1 MVEKEK
7 LDVERKAVMVAD
19 RFRTVEKVL
28 LCENLQDFLIQGS
41 LKGPRLSERSNFL
54 YYQIREMQKL
64 SNDEIK
70 TFFVSSKSTKIILWN
85 FSGSAQCGII
95 PSD

>member
-41 LKGPRLSERSNFL
+41 LKGPRLTEKIELSL
-54 YYQIREMQKL
+54 L
-64 SNDEIK
+64 SNQRNA
-70 TFFVSSKSTKIILWN
+70 KIV
-85 FSGSAQCGII
+85 Q
-95 PSD
+95 